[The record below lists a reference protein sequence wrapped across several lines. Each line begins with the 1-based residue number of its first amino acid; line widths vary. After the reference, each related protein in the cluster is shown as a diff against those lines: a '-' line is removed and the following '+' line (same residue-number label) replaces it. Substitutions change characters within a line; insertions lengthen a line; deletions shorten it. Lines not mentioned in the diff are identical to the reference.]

1 VGHGIAARPF
11 TSTID
16 LGGNW
21 MMRTI
26 RTLALMLV
34 AVALFG
40 AALAQT
46 TLTIGR
52 AGDVSDMNPFR
63 QANNLTAEVTYQIHE
78 GLMRYGP
85 DLELVPM
92 LATGW
97 EIQPDGRTWRFFL
110 REGVSFHTG
119 NPFNAEVVKWNFET
133 MLNPERPG
141 VAAGLLT
148 AFESLH
154 VVDEYTLDV
163 TLNEPNFIFLN
174 ILGAALFMIVDME
187 HYLAVG
193 EANYGQQPSGTGAFK
208 FVSWAPGER
217 VVLERNPDY
226 WGPVGAGVDRVVFQ
240 AIPDESAR
248 VLALLTGEIDMAF
261 SVPADQMGLVE
272 RTPDLQVFRTPTF
285 RTLFLESNIKH
296 PRLTDAVRYAIA
308 HAINR
313 DQISSVIGENG
324 VPAYG
329 HGPEQSVGYY
339 DHSLP
344 FDPEE
349 SRRLLDADGWV
360 PGSDGI
366 RSRNGERLTLNVLT
380 RGVTPGELDALQVVQ
395 LQLRNV
401 GIEITLERVDAAAFT
416 AAVNNGALRWKNE
429 GLPPLTEMWTTGSGI
444 RTGEVGYLQNR
455 PLCFQ
460 TVRAWYAIDCTPE
473 YDEAF
478 ALSQSPAP
486 LEERLEGYRVM
497 GEYIKLW
504 QHRHPLFHVQSNIG
518 AKASIQ
524 GFVVDPQDSLDL
536 RGVSFR

>member
-1 VGHGIAARPF
+1 MDRLRYRPLIALAA
-11 TSTID
+11 
-16 LGGNW
+16 L
-21 MMRTI
+21 
-26 RTLALMLV
+26 LALG
-34 AVALFG
+34 F
-40 AALAQT
+40 ALAQT

-92 LATGW
+92 LARDW
-97 EIQPDGRTWRFFL
+97 ELLEDGVTWRFYL
-110 REGVSFHTG
+110 QEGVTFHTG
-119 NPFNAEVVKWNFET
+119 HPFNAEVVKWNFET
-133 MLNPERPG
+133 MLDPEAPG
-141 VAAGLLT
+141 IAAGLLT
-148 AFESLH
+148 AFESLA

-187 HYLAVG
+187 HYLEVG
-193 EANYGQQPSGTGAFK
+193 EDNYGQQPSGTGAFR
-208 FVSWAPGER
+208 FVSWEPGER
-217 VVLERNPDY
+217 VVLERNEDY
-226 WGPVGAGVDRVVFQ
+226 WGPVGAEVDRVVFQ

-261 SVPADQMGLVE
+261 TVPADQMELIE
-272 RTPDLQVFRTPTF
+272 RNPDYQVFRTPTF
-285 RTLFLESNIKH
+285 RTLFLESNTKH
-296 PRLTDAVRYAIA
+296 PRLTDNVRYAIA
-308 HAINR
+308 HAIDR
-313 DQISSVIGENG
+313 DQISAVIGENG

-329 HGPEQSVGYY
+329 HGPPEAVGYF
-339 DHSLP
+339 DHTLP

-349 SRRLLDADGWV
+349 ARRLLDEDGWV
-360 PGSDGI
+360 VGADGI
-366 RSRNGERLTLNVLT
+366 RSRDGERLTLNVLT
-380 RGVTPGELDALQVVQ
+380 RGVTAGELDALQVVQ

-401 GIEITLERVDAAAFT
+401 GIELTLERVDAAAFT
-416 AAVNNGALRWKNE
+416 SALNNGALRWKE
-429 GLPPLTEMWTTGSGI
+429 QGLPPLTEMWTTGSGI

-460 TVRAWYAIDCTPE
+460 TTRAWYAIDCTPE

-478 ALSQSPAP
+478 AISQSPAP
-486 LEERLEGYRVM
+486 LEERLAAYEVM
-497 GEYIKLW
+497 GEFNKLW

-518 AKASIQ
+518 AKASVQ

-536 RGVSFR
+536 RGVRIED